1 MIRTAVWSASPGHRL
16 SHASVTRQA
25 RLRGSLIGI
34 LTQTSGLVEHLDLL
48 GNLRLA
54 ASFRTRRASREELER
69 LLSREVRLGDR
80 AHARPRRSPGAKR
93 HEPTWRWRW

>member
-34 LTQTSGLVEHLDLL
+34 LTQTSGLVEHLDLR

-54 ASFRTRRASREELER
+54 ASFRDKRQSRDDLDR
-69 LLSREVRLGDR
+69 LLSGVRLGDR
-80 AHARPRRSPGAKR
+80 GSVRPSTLSGGETARANLAVAL
-93 HEPTWRWRW
+93 

>member
-48 GNLRLA
+48 GNHRLA

-69 LLSREVRLGDR
+69 LLSRGG
-80 AHARPRRSPGAKR
+80 ASRRPGACSPSTLSGGETAR
-93 HEPTWRWRW
+93 ANLAVA